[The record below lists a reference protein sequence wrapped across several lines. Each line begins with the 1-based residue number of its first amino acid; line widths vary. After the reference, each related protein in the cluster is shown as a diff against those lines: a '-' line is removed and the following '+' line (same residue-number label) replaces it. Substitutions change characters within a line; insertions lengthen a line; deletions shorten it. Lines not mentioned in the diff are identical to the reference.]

1 MNWHLVSYADD
12 KFKDEQK
19 FLEKNHSE
27 NFNIKSYDRDW
38 LVSTNFYEDNQ
49 TLLDEEKGGGWWAW
63 KPYVILDALR
73 NVQENDYILYCDCG
87 DMISPSI
94 KEFVENT
101 LSDDDFCLLLLG
113 GNLNK
118 EYTKRDC
125 FILMEC
131 DEDDYWNS
139 NQLEAGVQ
147 VWKATEQS
155 IKVVSDWMEFCIDS
169 RIIKDDE
176 SVLGENFPSFK
187 SHRNDQSI
195 LTNIAIKEGLSVSN
209 HEFRNFIE
217 CDYDY
222 WYERYPRSDLGR
234 DIDKFLV
241 SIKDA

>member
-38 LVSTNFYEDNQ
+38 LVSTNFYKDNQ

-217 CDYDY
+217 CDYD
-222 WYERYPRSDLGR
+222 
-234 DIDKFLV
+234 
-241 SIKDA
+241 